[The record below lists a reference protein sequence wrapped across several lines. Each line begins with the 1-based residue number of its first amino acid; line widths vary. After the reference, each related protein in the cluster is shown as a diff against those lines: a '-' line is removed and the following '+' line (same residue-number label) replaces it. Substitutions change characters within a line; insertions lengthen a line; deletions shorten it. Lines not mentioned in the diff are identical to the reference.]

1 MFDSQICDMVA
12 VARII
17 NATLVVPELDK
28 RSFWQ
33 DSRFLPFPFWM
44 LAVCLCIN
52 VLTVEFCGLFSTFFV
67 CSNSSDEDNLNNS
80 LANDVKVI
88 KDLPNE
94 LSTAARALKHFR
106 S

>member
-1 MFDSQICDMVA
+1 MYRRFTGDNIRWLTGFNQMRAQICDMVA
-12 VARII
+12 VACII
-17 NATLVVPELDK
+17 NATIVVPYLDK

-33 DSRFLPFPFWM
+33 DS
-44 LAVCLCIN
+44 
-52 VLTVEFCGLFSTFFV
+52 
-67 CSNSSDEDNLNNS
+67 SNSSDEDNLNNS

>member
-1 MFDSQICDMVA
+1 
-12 VARII
+12 
-17 NATLVVPELDK
+17 
-28 RSFWQ
+28 
-33 DSRFLPFPFWM
+33 M
-44 LAVCLCIN
+44 L
-52 VLTVEFCGLFSTFFV
+52 
-67 CSNSSDEDNLNNS
+67 SNSSDGFDEDNLNNS